1 MAQFLSFLAYW
12 LLLMA
17 LIGGALLLVQL
28 FRKKDPEGK
37 EETVDPATYKVIYP
51 YDVNKKSQIEEIEK
65 EKNKE

>member
-28 FRKKDPEGK
+28 LRKKDPEGK
-37 EETVDPATYKVIYP
+37 EETVDPSTYKVIYP